1 MEYDLWTPLEDILQ
15 TIDELIKSGK
25 IRGFGLSNETPWGV
39 MKFLQIAE
47 REGLPRIQSIQN
59 PYSLLNRSFEVGLA
73 EVAHREDVGLLAY
86 SPLAMGLLTGK
97 YRNGAKP
104 EGSRLSLFERF
115 DRYNSATTW
124 EAAEKYCA
132 LAEAHDLNP
141 VQMALAFVNTRP
153 FVLSNIIGATSVAQL
168 KQNLESMQV
177 ALSRE
182 VLSGIKEI
190 HKALPDPAP

>member
-1 MEYDLWTPLEDILQ
+1 MEYDQWTPLEDILQ

-115 DRYNSATTW
+115 DRYNSATT
-124 EAAEKYCA
+124 
-132 LAEAHDLNP
+132 
-141 VQMALAFVNTRP
+141 
-153 FVLSNIIGATSVAQL
+153 
-168 KQNLESMQV
+168 
-177 ALSRE
+177 
-182 VLSGIKEI
+182 
-190 HKALPDPAP
+190 